1 MTPPRPYST
10 GLGYESPTEH
20 TVDRT
25 VSSAMA
31 ANHLFHRLSE
41 LEQTQRR
48 QNVALDDLV
57 SKVEKTDVP
66 KAVGIK
72 DRIAC
77 FQWTWFTSTMATGG
91 VANVLAS
98 GKTTATGATR
108 EIPDDAEYWLA

>member
-1 MTPPRPYST
+1 MTPPQPYST

-20 TVDRT
+20 TVDRSVT
-25 VSSAMA
+25 SAMA

-48 QNVALDDLV
+48 QNVALDNLV
-57 SKVEKTDVP
+57 SKVEKTNVP

-98 GKTTATGATR
+98 GKNNSNKRHTR
-108 EIPDDAEYWLA
+108 DSGQC

>member
-1 MTPPRPYST
+1 MTPPRPFST

-25 VSSAMA
+25 VTSAMA
-31 ANHLFHRLSE
+31 TNHLFHRLSE
-41 LEQTQRR
+41 LEQTQRS
-48 QNVALDDLV
+48 QNAALDNLF
-57 SKVEKTDVP
+57 SKVEKTTVP

-98 GKTTATGATR
+98 GKNHNMNRCLRDTGLR
-108 EIPDDAEYWLA
+108 